1 MDQYLKQLLSQQTR
15 AIIPG
20 LGAFINSPEGGMMF
34 NQYLNF
40 DDNALVAHVAQQANI
55 SEDEAR
61 QQVTDYSNSLRQRL
75 DAGEKVDIEGVGSLS
90 KNGDMFVFEAAE
102 GAINNATATSTTIDL
117 SNAEPSAA
125 ETTTSIPKATAT
137 TSTTNTFVY
146 EEDHSARN
154 IFLIILIALL
164 FLIGVVICLFVV
176 NKDNCVYNF
185 FFGEKEP
192 VEQVEIVPTDTITT
206 VAKPDTVVVAQPV
219 EEPAPQIKRDKR
231 YNIIVGTYK
240 NEQIA
245 QKRVDA
251 LKAKGFENASV
262 GTFRG
267 NYVAIIDSYN
277 SLPEAEA
284 KQEYIVDTY
293 RIESYITNSGE

>member
-1 MDQYLKQLLSQQTR
+1 MDQYLQQLLSQQPR

-40 DDNALVAHVAQQANI
+40 DDNVLVSYVAQHDNI

-61 QQVTDYSNSLRQRL
+61 QRITDYSDSLKQRL
-75 DAGEKVDIEGVGSLS
+75 DAGEKVSIQGIGTLS
-90 KNGDMFVFEAAE
+90 KSGDLFQFESDADSSIPE
-102 GAINNATATSTTIDL
+102 QQEQHSIVIDL
-117 SNAEPSAA
+117 SGTETEEPQND
-125 ETTTSIPKATAT
+125 ATVNN
-137 TSTTNTFVY
+137 NTYVY
-146 EEDHSARN
+146 EEDHSSRN
-154 IFLIILIALL
+154 IMIIIIIALL
-164 FLIGVVICLFVV
+164 FLIGVVLCLFVI

-192 VEQVEIVPTDTITT
+192 VEQVQVAPTDTVSVEKVDT
-206 VAKPDTVVVAQPV
+206 VAIEAKAETTPRIGR
-219 EEPAPQIKRDKR
+219 EKR

-240 NEQIA
+240 NEKIA
-245 QKRVDA
+245 QKRVAD

-267 NYVAIIDSYN
+267 DYVAIIDSYDR
-277 SLPEAEA
+277 LPEAEA
-284 KQEYIVDTY
+284 RQEFIVDTY

>member
-1 MDQYLKQLLSQQTR
+1 MDQYLQQLLSQQPR

-40 DDNALVAHVAQQANI
+40 DDNVLVSYVAQHDNI

-61 QQVTDYSNSLRQRL
+61 QRITDYSDSLKQRL
-75 DAGEKVDIEGVGSLS
+75 DAGEKVSIQGIGTLS
-90 KNGDMFVFEAAE
+90 KSGDLFQFESDADSSIPE
-102 GAINNATATSTTIDL
+102 QQEQHSIVIDL
-117 SNAEPSAA
+117 SGTETEEPQND
-125 ETTTSIPKATAT
+125 ATVNN
-137 TSTTNTFVY
+137 NTYVY
-146 EEDHSARN
+146 EEDHSSRN
-154 IFLIILIALL
+154 IMIIIIIALL
-164 FLIGVVICLFVV
+164 FLIGVVLCLFVI

-192 VEQVEIVPTDTITT
+192 VEQVQVAPTDTVSVEKVDT
-206 VAKPDTVVVAQPV
+206 VAIEAKAETTPRIGR
-219 EEPAPQIKRDKR
+219 EKR

-240 NEQIA
+240 NEKIA
-245 QKRVDA
+245 QKRVAD

-267 NYVAIIDSYN
+267 DYVAIIDSYDR
-277 SLPEAEA
+277 LLEAEA
-284 KQEYIVDTY
+284 RQEFIVDTY

>member
-1 MDQYLKQLLSQQTR
+1 MDQYLQQLLSQQPR

-40 DDNALVAHVAQQANI
+40 DDNVLVSYVAQHDNI

-61 QQVTDYSNSLRQRL
+61 QRITDYSDSLKQRL
-75 DAGEKVDIEGVGSLS
+75 DAGEKVSIQGIGTLS
-90 KNGDMFVFEAAE
+90 KSGDLFQFESDADSSIPE
-102 GAINNATATSTTIDL
+102 QQEQHSIVIDL
-117 SNAEPSAA
+117 SGTETEEPQND
-125 ETTTSIPKATAT
+125 ATVNN
-137 TSTTNTFVY
+137 NTYVY
-146 EEDHSARN
+146 EEDHSSRN
-154 IFLIILIALL
+154 IMIIIIIALL
-164 FLIGVVICLFVV
+164 FLIGVVLCLFVI

-192 VEQVEIVPTDTITT
+192 VEQVQVAPTDTVSVEKVDT
-206 VAKPDTVVVAQPV
+206 VAIEAKAETTPRIGR
-219 EEPAPQIKRDKR
+219 EKR

-240 NEQIA
+240 NEKIA
-245 QKRVDA
+245 QKRVAD

-267 NYVAIIDSYN
+267 DYVAIIDSYDR
-277 SLPEAEA
+277 LPEAEA
-284 KQEYIVDTY
+284 RQEYIVDTY